1 MDTTQFLKTL
11 QSLANPKA
19 KAALSHFK
27 IETKIAYGIS
37 TPVLKKI
44 AKQVGKNHELA
55 QELWATEVFEA
66 RAIATLIEEPE
77 KVTEKQMESWL
88 KDFDNWAIVDAC
100 CCYLFRLMPNA
111 YDKAMEWTSRE
122 MEFEKRAGFSL
133 MAYLAVHDKKES
145 DKKFE
150 QFFPYIKR
158 ESVDERNF
166 VKKAVNWALRQIG
179 KRNARLN
186 RLAINVAKEIQK
198 QNSRSAKWVAADS
211 LRELQ
216 SGAVQKRVK
225 KKIANG
231 KS

>member
-1 MDTTQFLKTL
+1 MNASQLLSTL

-44 AKQVGKNHELA
+44 AKQLGKNHELA

-77 KVTEKQMESWL
+77 NVTEKQMETWL
-88 KDFDNWAIVDAC
+88 KDFDSWAIVDAC
-100 CCYLFRLMPNA
+100 CCYLFRFMPNA
-111 YDKAMEWTSRE
+111 YEKAMEWTSRE
-122 MEFEKRAGFSL
+122 KEFEKRAGFSL

-150 QFFPYIKR
+150 QFFPFIKR
-158 ESVDERNF
+158 ESIDERNF

-179 KRNARLN
+179 KRNMRLN
-186 RLAINVAKEIQK
+186 KLAITVAKEIQK
-198 QNSRSAKWVAADS
+198 KKSRSAKWVAADA

-216 SGAVQKRVK
+216 SDAVQFRLK
-225 KKIANG
+225 KLKKDIN
-231 KS
+231 